1 MHQHSTTRD
10 ANMRD
15 VKGLVTKILHAFTQ
29 AAGSSRDGHPS
40 PLQLCGN
47 QISRLP
53 GRLRVYQCG
62 TSIMAFAIETI
73 RDVSPK
79 ARQVGQKSSSRVL
92 TVGTILIGTSVV
104 AFAWVVA
111 TAFTLQSVIGPY
123 APGSSTA
130 QTPSPLLAKLAAS
143 SSTGHSSLRLGAVD
157 LAGNRALALAKAQR
171 STVAAEMAAL
181 ATSYSVIA
189 KSDRTMPVATE
200 VADAGK
206 SLPALGKSSRPLPAD
221 VLSALRLALA
231 ATPSKISD
239 AAATE
244 TASIDLNRNTT
255 SPVVA
260 SVGLGNG
267 NSTAPVPMPNPAVA
281 ATTSSADRPVQMAMI
296 ETTTASTRNASAL
309 ATQPA
314 KPVRVST
321 QANRDTVPRP
331 RPDDTGNGLPSSAAA
346 MVEPEDRRANV
357 AVEQTFGL
365 VMPTAS
371 GDAAGNASADD
382 MLMSSIPL
390 PTMRPAPSPDA
401 ATTPAAKLTR
411 PSKALLAYARPDDAG
426 MDNEPVFRA
435 PASLPNARTRVAI
448 YDISAA
454 RVYLPNGEQLE
465 AHSGLGQMID
475 NPRYVNQKNRG
486 PTPPHTYDLT
496 MRESL
501 FHGVEAIRLNPVNPA
516 AIYGRDGLLAHTYM
530 LGRRGDSNGC
540 VSFKDYRRFLAA
552 FKRGE
557 VNRLLV
563 VPHLSVAPGR
573 IASR

>member
-1 MHQHSTTRD
+1 
-10 ANMRD
+10 
-15 VKGLVTKILHAFTQ
+15 
-29 AAGSSRDGHPS
+29 
-40 PLQLCGN
+40 
-47 QISRLP
+47 
-53 GRLRVYQCG
+53 
-62 TSIMAFAIETI
+62 MAFAIETF
-73 RDVSPK
+73 RDVSPRAGK
-79 ARQVGQKSSSRVL
+79 AGKKGSSRVM
-92 TVGTILIGTSVV
+92 TVGTVMIGTGVV
-104 AFAWVVA
+104 AFSWVVA
-111 TAFTLQSVIGPY
+111 TAFALQGVVGPY
-123 APGSSTA
+123 ASGSPILQKTG
-130 QTPSPLLAKLAAS
+130 PSLVARAAS
-143 SSTGHSSLRLGAVD
+143 QPVGHPSLRLATLD
-157 LAGNRALALAKAQR
+157 PAGINALALANAHR
-171 STVAAEMAAL
+171 SAIAAEMAAL
-181 ATSYSVIA
+181 APSYSVIA
-189 KSDRTMPVATE
+189 KSDRVVHAPTE
-200 VADAGK
+200 IADAGQSSHALAK
-206 SLPALGKSSRPLPAD
+206 SGRPLPAD
-221 VLSALRLALA
+221 VMAALKVALAAVPAGTADAAAVRTASVDLDRAAATSERALTASAPALPVTSRDDRLALA
-231 ATPSKISD
+231 S
-239 AAATE
+239 AAPTGPGSQIP
-244 TASIDLNRNTT
+244 T
-255 SPVVA
+255 
-260 SVGLGNG
+260 
-267 NSTAPVPMPNPAVA
+267 PMPNPTTA
-281 ATTSSADRPVQMAMI
+281 ATASAADRPVQMAMI
-296 ETTTASTRNASAL
+296 DPTPAPARDATALVPAQRPQAAAKPARPAAVSTREIVP
-309 ATQPA
+309 QQRPA
-314 KPVRVST
+314 E
-321 QANRDTVPRP
+321 N
-331 RPDDTGNGLPSSAAA
+331 DDGLPSSAAA
-346 MVEPEDRRANV
+346 MVEPDARRANV

-371 GDAAGNASADD
+371 GDSSGTSSADD

-426 MDNEPVFRA
+426 MDNEPAFKA
-435 PASLPNARTRVAI
+435 PTSLPNARTRVAI

-501 FHGVEAIRLNPVNPA
+501 FHGVEAIRLNPVDPR

>member
-1 MHQHSTTRD
+1 
-10 ANMRD
+10 
-15 VKGLVTKILHAFTQ
+15 
-29 AAGSSRDGHPS
+29 
-40 PLQLCGN
+40 
-47 QISRLP
+47 
-53 GRLRVYQCG
+53 
-62 TSIMAFAIETI
+62 
-73 RDVSPK
+73 
-79 ARQVGQKSSSRVL
+79 
-92 TVGTILIGTSVV
+92 
-104 AFAWVVA
+104 
-111 TAFTLQSVIGPY
+111 
-123 APGSSTA
+123 
-130 QTPSPLLAKLAAS
+130 
-143 SSTGHSSLRLGAVD
+143 
-157 LAGNRALALAKAQR
+157 
-171 STVAAEMAAL
+171 
-181 ATSYSVIA
+181 
-189 KSDRTMPVATE
+189 
-200 VADAGK
+200 
-206 SLPALGKSSRPLPAD
+206 
-221 VLSALRLALA
+221 
-231 ATPSKISD
+231 
-239 AAATE
+239 
-244 TASIDLNRNTT
+244 
-255 SPVVA
+255 
-260 SVGLGNG
+260 
-267 NSTAPVPMPNPAVA
+267 MPNPTTA
-281 ATTSSADRPVQMAMI
+281 ATASAADRPVQMAMI
-296 ETTTASTRNASAL
+296 DPTPAPARDATALVPAQRPQAAAKPARPAAVSTREIVP
-309 ATQPA
+309 QQRPA
-314 KPVRVST
+314 E
-321 QANRDTVPRP
+321 N
-331 RPDDTGNGLPSSAAA
+331 DDGLPSSAAA
-346 MVEPEDRRANV
+346 MVEPDARRANV

-371 GDAAGNASADD
+371 GDSSGTSSADD

-426 MDNEPVFRA
+426 MDNEPAFKA
-435 PASLPNARTRVAI
+435 PTSLPNARTRVAI

-501 FHGVEAIRLNPVNPA
+501 FHGVEAIRLNPVDPR

>member
-1 MHQHSTTRD
+1 
-10 ANMRD
+10 
-15 VKGLVTKILHAFTQ
+15 
-29 AAGSSRDGHPS
+29 
-40 PLQLCGN
+40 
-47 QISRLP
+47 
-53 GRLRVYQCG
+53 
-62 TSIMAFAIETI
+62 MAFAIETF
-73 RDVSPK
+73 RDVSPRAGK
-79 ARQVGQKSSSRVL
+79 AGKRGSSRVV
-92 TVGTILIGTSVV
+92 TVGTVMIGTGVV
-104 AFAWVVA
+104 AFSWVVA
-111 TAFTLQSVIGPY
+111 TAFALQGVVGPY
-123 APGSSTA
+123 ASGSPILQKSG
-130 QTPSPLLAKLAAS
+130 PSLVARAAS
-143 SSTGHSSLRLGAVD
+143 QPVGHQSLRLATLD
-157 LAGNRALALAKAQR
+157 PAGVNALALVKAHR
-171 STVAAEMAAL
+171 SAIAAEMAAL
-181 ATSYSVIA
+181 APSYSVIA
-189 KSDRTMPVATE
+189 KSDRVVHAPTE
-200 VADAGK
+200 IADAGQSSHALAK
-206 SLPALGKSSRPLPAD
+206 SGRPLPAD
-221 VLSALRLALA
+221 VIAALKVALAAVPAGTADTSAIRTASVDLDRAAATSERALSASAPALPVASHDDRLALA
-231 ATPSKISD
+231 S
-239 AAATE
+239 AAPTG
-244 TASIDLNRNTT
+244 ASSQIPT
-255 SPVVA
+255 
-260 SVGLGNG
+260 
-267 NSTAPVPMPNPAVA
+267 PMPNPTTA
-281 ATTSSADRPVQMAMI
+281 ATASAADRPVQMAMI
-296 ETTTASTRNASAL
+296 DPTPATTRDVTALVPAQRPQAAAKPARPTAVSTREIVP
-309 ATQPA
+309 QQRPA
-314 KPVRVST
+314 D
-321 QANRDTVPRP
+321 N
-331 RPDDTGNGLPSSAAA
+331 DDGLPSSAAA
-346 MVEPEDRRANV
+346 MVEPDARRANV

-371 GDAAGNASADD
+371 GDSSGTSSADD

-426 MDNEPVFRA
+426 MDNEPVFKA
-435 PASLPNARTRVAI
+435 PTSLPNARSRVAI

-501 FHGVEAIRLNPVNPA
+501 FHGVEAIRLNPVDA
-516 AIYGRDGLLAHTYM
+516 RAIYGRDGLLAHTYM